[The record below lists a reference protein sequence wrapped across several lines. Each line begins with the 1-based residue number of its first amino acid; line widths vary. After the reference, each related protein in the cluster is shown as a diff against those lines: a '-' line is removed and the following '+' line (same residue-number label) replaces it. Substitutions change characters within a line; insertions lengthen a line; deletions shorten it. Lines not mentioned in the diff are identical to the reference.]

1 MGLGSDLLK
10 LQDLDLELVRV
21 NKELNN
27 LPIIAE
33 LAKKRASYTKLKAE
47 ATKLFAQRKD
57 AEIAVSDLDEAEAA
71 CHEAVAAAQG
81 RTIDAGD
88 YRQVQDL
95 EVELSLLAK
104 RLDKIAYDR
113 PSALEELKRAQEKE
127 TQLNDYI
134 KRFEAAIIADTKAA
148 REQANALQDRIAE
161 LKAARE
167 RLAGHL
173 PADVLARF
181 ERASE
186 RFKGMGVERLQGNV
200 PSACRTSL
208 QPASM
213 DQLRHAADIAECP
226 YCHRILVLS
235 EEE

>member
-10 LQDLDLELVRV
+10 LQDFDLELVRMD
-21 NKELNN
+21 KELNN

-33 LAKKRASYTKLKAE
+33 LAKKRSSYVKLKNE
-47 ATKLFAQRKD
+47 ATKLLAQRKD
-57 AEIAVSDLDEAEAA
+57 AEIAVTDLDEAKAA

-81 RTIDAGD
+81 RQIDSGD

-95 EVELSLLAK
+95 EVELGLLAK

-113 PSALEELKRAQEKE
+113 PAALEELAQAQEKE
-127 TQLNDYI
+127 AQLNEYI
-134 KRFEAAIIADTKAA
+134 KRFEAAIIADTKSA
-148 REQANALQDRIAE
+148 REQASALQERIAE
-161 LKAARE
+161 LKDARA
-167 RLAGHL
+167 RLAAQV
-173 PADVLARF
+173 PSDVLSRF

-213 DQLRHAADIAECP
+213 DELRHATEIAECP
-226 YCHRILVLS
+226 YCHRILVLT
-235 EEE
+235 EGE